1 MPFYTGGV
9 RLDDSFFTDQNIVD
23 QYATLSGP
31 LWVWGANGPA
41 YGSTDA
47 GALGLGGDFWYE
59 SKSSPVQNM
68 QGSTAWR
75 QVSSGTF
82 NIAEIR
88 YDGTLW
94 LSGRSFNGQL
104 GNSQGYSNGFY
115 QFIDLVQTIS
125 GGTDW
130 KQVSVGGWTNGA
142 IKTDGTLWLWGEGA
156 GGQLGDNTVVKK
168 SSPIQTITRGSNWK
182 YLSLG
187 GYEAAAIKN
196 DGTLWLWGLN
206 ASGQIGDNTTVSKS
220 SPIQIITG
228 GTWSTINLGEYNN
241 AVAGIKTDG
250 TLWLWG
256 RNHFGQLGDNTT
268 VNKSSPIQIMTGGT
282 WRSVD
287 GFNCNMAGIKTDG
300 TLWTWGDNAYGQLG
314 DNTTVSKS
322 SPVQTVTG
330 GTNWKQ
336 VSCGKKHTAAIK
348 TDGTLW
354 IWGRNNKGQLGDN
367 TTVNKSSPIQT
378 MMRVNTWRQLSCG
391 YETTAAIQDLG

>member
-9 RLDDSFFTDQNIVD
+9 RLDDSFFSNEDLVN
-23 QYATLSGP
+23 QYVTFSGP

-41 YGSTDA
+41 YSAADA
-47 GALGLGGDFWYE
+47 GALGLGNDFWYE

-94 LSGRSFNGQL
+94 LSGRSVWGQL
-104 GNSQGYSNGFY
+104 GNSQIYSNYFNE
-115 QFIDLVQTIS
+115 FIDLVQTIS

-330 GTNWKQ
+330 GTTWKQ

-378 MMRVNTWRQLSCG
+378 VMRVNTWRQLSCG